1 MWTRFYPPVLNFSM
15 VLINVDKKWIFF
27 DHLSTRLVNIV
38 CECPL
43 NISQHFKFKFI
54 YFFFF
59 QDLDSVLHD
68 SKYTENAIKY
78 GSVLNDQITRPLDR
92 AIWWIEHIMRHPFM
106 YQGKSPVNK
115 LYWFQYFLLDVIAF
129 YLFIIYVVFKII
141 KFIVCKLCCSSSQK
155 AKND

>member
-1 MWTRFYPPVLNFSM
+1 MGKLYATKNQLWQS
-15 VLINVDKKWIFF
+15 
-27 DHLSTRLVNIV
+27 RLQ
-38 CECPL
+38 E
-43 NISQHFKFKFI
+43 ISQSMHEAEHLGI
-54 YFFFF
+54 GISHYYSTMDEEQLY

-68 SKYTENAIKY
+68 PKYTENAIKY

-106 YQGKSPVNK
+106 YQGKSPVHK

-129 YLFIIYVVFKII
+129 YLFIIYLVFKII